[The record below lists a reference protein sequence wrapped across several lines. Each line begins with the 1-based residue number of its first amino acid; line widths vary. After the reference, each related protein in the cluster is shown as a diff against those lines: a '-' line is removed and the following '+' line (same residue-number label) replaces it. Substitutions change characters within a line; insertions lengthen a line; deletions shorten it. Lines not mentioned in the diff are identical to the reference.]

1 MASGADIVVA
11 TSIPPRLSRT
21 NDGVSV
27 GDEYQRL
34 CVESWLAC
42 GFKVLSVNP
51 REEIEPLARRFPEI
65 EFVPVD
71 SDARAVTG
79 RALPFIADL
88 LRELAAS
95 SVPVVGIINSDIVF
109 EPKSEWRDRLGREA
123 CSTLL

>member
-1 MASGADIVVA
+1 MSPRGRREIRRSSASSAASHFLSKRLTSGFGVTALSPARAGADRVGVSMASGADIVVA

-34 CVESWLAC
+34 CVESWFAC

-71 SDARAVTG
+71 SDAR
-79 RALPFIADL
+79 
-88 LRELAAS
+88 
-95 SVPVVGIINSDIVF
+95 
-109 EPKSEWRDRLGREA
+109 
-123 CSTLL
+123 